1 MLSVFIYIGIPFS
14 LFQKKKK
21 KTTKK
26 KKHHDDE
33 IKEALDESY
42 DGYLTWPNS

>member
-1 MLSVFIYIGIPFS
+1 MLLMINAFSVYLHWYTFQFI
-14 LFQKKKK
+14 QK
-21 KTTKK
+21 KK

-42 DGYLTWPNS
+42 DGYLSWPNI

>member
-14 LFQKKKK
+14 LF
-21 KTTKK
+21 KK

-33 IKEALDESY
+33 MKEALDESY
-42 DGYLTWPNS
+42 DGYLSWPNI

>member
-1 MLSVFIYIGIPFS
+1 MLSLFIYIGIPFS
-14 LFQKKKK
+14 LFKKKK
-21 KTTKK
+21 KKK

-42 DGYLTWPNS
+42 DGYLSWPNI